1 MIAPRFLPG
10 AIILLLLRN
19 VGFVLNRYGFVGC
32 SVYLF
37 RACLW
42 TSASRCTKDEF
53 FGFGY
58 GQSLNV
64 SIKELCIVGYFDDV
78 KSATNKVGGKLP
90 LLFKEPVGIHND

>member
-10 AIILLLLRN
+10 AIILLLLRY

-37 RACLW
+37 RACLR
-42 TSASRCTKDEF
+42 TPARRCSNDEF
-53 FGFGY
+53 FGFGF

-64 SIKELCIVGYFDDV
+64 SIKELCIVRYFDYV
-78 KSATNKVGGKLP
+78 KATADKVGGKLP

>member
-42 TSASRCTKDEF
+42 TSASGCPKDEF
-53 FGFGY
+53 FGFWF
-58 GQSLNV
+58 GQTLYV
-64 SIKELCIVGYFDDV
+64 SVKELCIVGYFYNV
-78 KSATNKVGGKLP
+78 KATADKVGGKLP
-90 LLFKEPVGIHND
+90 FLFKEPV

>member
-1 MIAPRFLPG
+1 MIAPRFTPG

-37 RACLW
+37 RAYLR
-42 TSASRCTKDEF
+42 TSVSGCSKDEF

-64 SIKELCIVGYFDDV
+64 SVKELCIVGYFDYV
-78 KSATNKVGGKLP
+78 KATANKVGRKLP
-90 LLFKEPVGIHND
+90 FLFKEPVGIHND